1 MSSTRRPSRFAL
13 VRLSAVPALALAV
26 VLALPLAD
34 AGRTDRAGASGWTPL
49 SPVSVTYDKK
59 VPPGR
64 TAHGNLLSFNDF
76 HGAIDAPTGSGGLIN
91 GTPAGGVEF
100 LTTWV
105 KKLRAEAEASGERS
119 LTVAAGDLIGA
130 SPLVSAGFHDEPT
143 IELMDNLGLDV
154 ASVGN
159 HEFDEGTD
167 ELLRMQNGGC
177 HPVDGCLDGDGFAG
191 ADFEYLAANAIVK
204 DTGKSLLP
212 SVTVK
217 NFQGVRVGFVGMTLQ
232 NTAGIVDPAGISSIE
247 FKNEVETANKQ
258 AALLKRAGV
267 RAVVLLIH
275 EGGQQ
280 NAPAPLDISGCAAF
294 AGAITPIVAG
304 LDPAFGLVVSG
315 HTHRYYSCALPNSAG
330 TPIAV
335 TSAGSNGQLVTD
347 ISFTLDKKTEQFTS
361 VEAHNVIVE
370 NGVRNADGS
379 WQIDANGVPVRN
391 EALKDAAARTIADKY
406 RTKIQPI
413 ANRVVG
419 KVTADITRTAV
430 AGGESPLGDVIAD
443 AQLAYTQSAGAQI
456 ALMNPGGIRDNLVY
470 SASTGGEAAGEITY
484 GECFIVQPFN
494 NTLVTKTMTG
504 DELRWAL
511 EQQFTG
517 FEGQSSTKILQVS
530 SGFTY
535 TYSASAALGGKI
547 SNLALNGVAI
557 DPAATFRVTMN
568 GFLDG
573 GGDFT
578 AYNSDG
584 TVKNPSRLN
593 VGTDKIVHPG
603 FDIDALVAYFGAHS
617 QVAPG
622 TADRITRAA

>member
-34 AGRTDRAGASGWTPL
+34 AGRTDRSGAGGWTPL
-49 SPVSVTYDKK
+49 TPVSVTYGK
-59 VPPGR
+59 VPPGQ
-64 TAHGNLLSFNDF
+64 TAHGNLLAFNDF
-76 HGAIDAPTGSGGLIN
+76 HGAIDPPAGSGGLIN

-130 SPLVSAGFHDEPT
+130 SPLVSAGFHDEPS
-143 IELMDNLGLDV
+143 IELMDNLGLNI

-159 HEFDEGTD
+159 HEFDEGTT

-177 HPVDGCLDGDGFAG
+177 HPTDGCLDGDGFAG
-191 ADFEYLAANAIVK
+191 AEFQYLAANAIVK
-204 DTGKSLLP
+204 DTGRSLLP
-212 SVTVK
+212 SATVK
-217 NFQGVRVGFVGMTLQ
+217 FVQGVPVGFVGMTLQ
-232 NTAGIVDPAGISSIE
+232 NTAGIVDPAGISTIE
-247 FKNEVETANKQ
+247 FKGEVETANKQ
-258 AALLKRAGV
+258 AQLLQRAGV
-267 RAVVLLIH
+267 KAIVLLIH

-304 LDPAFGLVVSG
+304 LDPSFGLVVSG

-347 ISFTLDKKTEQFTS
+347 ISFTLDKQTDRFTS

-370 NGVRNADGS
+370 NGVRNSDGS
-379 WQIDANGVPVRN
+379 WQLDANGVPVRN
-391 EALKDAAARTIADKY
+391 EALKDLSAKTIADKY
-406 RTKIQPI
+406 RDKIKPI
-413 ANRVVG
+413 ANKVVG
-419 KVTADITRTAV
+419 KITSDITRTAV
-430 AGGESPLGDVIAD
+430 ASGESPMGDVIAD
-443 AQLAYTQSAGAQI
+443 AQLAYTRSAGAQI
-456 ALMNPGGIRDNLVY
+456 ALMNPGGVRDGLVY
-470 SASTGGEAAGEITY
+470 SASTGGEAPGDITY
-484 GECFIVQPFN
+484 GECFTVQPFN

-504 DELRWAL
+504 DQLRWAL

-535 TYSASAALGGKI
+535 TYSASAALGSKV
-547 SNLALNGVAI
+547 SNLALNGVPI
-557 DPAATFRVTMN
+557 DPTATIRVTMN

-593 VGTDKIVHPG
+593 VGTDKFVHPG
-603 FDIDALVAYFGAHS
+603 FDIDALVAYFAANS
-617 QVAPG
+617 PVAPG
-622 TADRITRAA
+622 PVNRITRIA